1 MGSSQRSPRPLAGF
15 KGSLLLM
22 ERDGRKFERRGG
34 KRGEEKGKGKEEK
47 RRGGKGRGRE
57 WTPQGFCEMTPLEI
71 HQIKFRLG
79 LHPIHRW
86 GAYDAHPDSPVDWK
100 EVHSSSDFPLLN
112 AFGFSISGPLVCW
125 SSATFF
131 PQFKH

>member
-47 RRGGKGRGRE
+47 RRGGERKRE
-57 WTPQGFCEMTPLEI
+57 
-71 HQIKFRLG
+71 R
-79 LHPIHRW
+79 
-86 GAYDAHPDSPVDWK
+86 VD
-100 EVHSSSDFPLLN
+100 PPRIL
-112 AFGFSISGPLVCW
+112 
-125 SSATFF
+125 
-131 PQFKH
+131 

>member
-1 MGSSQRSPRPLAGF
+1 
-15 KGSLLLM
+15 
-22 ERDGRKFERRGG
+22 
-34 KRGEEKGKGKEEK
+34 
-47 RRGGKGRGRE
+47 
-57 WTPQGFCEMTPLEI
+57 MTPLEI

-131 PQFKH
+131 HNSNTDININFRLLQKTRWPRYQNPRCPYAGWRHTAQNVQSRKNAGTAWTGSAACM